1 MVINKTVQKFSQIAD
16 FPLES
21 LLFLT
26 LGSTQS
32 TSGSHA
38 HPEGA
43 ASPSKAFHR
52 SDVSPAL
59 LAD

>member
-1 MVINKTVQKFSQIAD
+1 MVIKKTAQKFSQIVD

-21 LLFLT
+21 LLFL
-26 LGSTQS
+26 TQS

-43 ASPSKAFHR
+43 ASSSKAFHR

>member
-1 MVINKTVQKFSQIAD
+1 MVIKKPAQKFSQIVD

-43 ASPSKAFHR
+43 ASSSKAFHR